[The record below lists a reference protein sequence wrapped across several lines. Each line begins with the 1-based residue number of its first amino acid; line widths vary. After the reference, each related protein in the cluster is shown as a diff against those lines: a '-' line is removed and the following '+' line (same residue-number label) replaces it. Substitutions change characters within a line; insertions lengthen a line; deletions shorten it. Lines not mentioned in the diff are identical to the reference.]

1 MKKKEALVNS
11 WNSQSPFFFVRGTV
25 LKKPK
30 LFVSLLRLLTSC
42 VLLMFDSLVCVF
54 LAPTHGQPFSPS
66 WALFILFIQFQ

>member
-1 MKKKEALVNS
+1 MKKRSARQQLEQPVT
-11 WNSQSPFFFVRGTV
+11 FFFVRGTV